1 MAGRRASR
9 ARIRWLDSPADDP
22 WPHTGS
28 RSRPRVADR
37 RSTRCV
43 PMSTGRLVLGVEA
56 LRCGSSSPSRSTGR
70 RAVGVCGGAAQGLMR
85 GARCHAG
92 ISSRSPDSR
101 TSAPRPAGTP
111 GRCSVRGATATCAH
125 GCSSRSGHGRGALP
139 AHEFL
144 RPLREGCPGT
154 SHRHRRQLEPPGV
167 GLFRHGQ
174 PHGSSGNRA
183 GRRPHRPAPDRPR
196 GARSVPRCAFD
207 VATAR

>member
-70 RAVGVCGGAAQGLMR
+70 RAAGVCGGAAQGLMR

-92 ISSRSPDSR
+92 ISSRSPDSW

-111 GRCSVRGATATCAH
+111 GRCSVRG
-125 GCSSRSGHGRGALP
+125 
-139 AHEFL
+139 
-144 RPLREGCPGT
+144 
-154 SHRHRRQLEPPGV
+154 
-167 GLFRHGQ
+167 
-174 PHGSSGNRA
+174 
-183 GRRPHRPAPDRPR
+183 RRPHAHTAAALGAATVEVPCRPTSSYVRFEQGVPGHRTDIGDSSNPR
-196 GARSVPRCAFD
+196 GSGCSGMGSHTAAVGTGPAADRIDLRQTACDARSVPGCGSD